1 MTRKRHHSTPST
13 ALATIDMP
21 AAAPTATPPS
31 TATRTE
37 VFSFGDPV
45 PVLDRREFL
54 DYLECVPCGKWYEP
68 PVSLS
73 GLALTFRA
81 AVHHSSPIYVKRNIL
96 LKCFKPNRL
105 LSKAAFSAF
114 ALDFLVFG
122 NAYLQRKRA
131 ISGRALTLE
140 HVLAKYVRRG
150 RDLSTY
156 WWSQNFRDEFELPDV
171 FHLREPDINQEVY
184 GVPEYLSALNSI
196 WLNESATLFRRKYFQ
211 NGSHAGFI
219 LYMTDPAQ
227 NQEDVDKMR
236 EALRQSKGPGNFR
249 NLFMYAPNGKKD
261 GIQLIPVSEVAAKDE
276 FSSIK
281 STTRDDQ
288 LAAHRVP
295 PQILGVMPNTTGG
308 FGDVEKAAKVFNMN
322 EIEPLMERFK
332 EINDW
337 VGETVID
344 FNPYALAATT
354 PDPAQ
359 PPRP

>member
-1 MTRKRHHSTPST
+1 MTKRHPHVKTSM
-13 ALATIDMP
+13 ALATIDVP
-21 AAAPTATPPS
+21 ATPVASSP
-31 TATRTE
+31 ATHTE
-37 VFSFGDPV
+37 MFSFGDPV
-45 PVLDRREFL
+45 PMLDRREFL
-54 DYLECVPCGKWYEP
+54 DYLECVPMGKWYEP
-68 PVSLS
+68 PVSLN

-105 LSKAAFSAF
+105 LNKAAFSAF

-122 NAYLQRKRA
+122 NAYLQRTRA
-131 ISGRALTLE
+131 MSGRALGLS
-140 HVLAKYVRRG
+140 HILAKYTRRG
-150 RDLSTY
+150 KDLSTY
-156 WWSQNFRDEFELPDV
+156 WWAQNYRDEFELHDV

-219 LYMTDPAQ
+219 LYMTDAAQ
-227 NQEDVDKMR
+227 DQADVDKMR

-281 STTRDDQ
+281 ATTRDDQ

-332 EINDW
+332 EVNDW
-337 VGETVID
+337 AGEVVID
-344 FNPYALAATT
+344 FNPYALATATQ
-354 PDPAQ
+354 DPA